1 MPQAPQFI
9 GSVITSTHVSPQG
22 VWPATQLLP
31 LVPAVPLLPVCPP
44 VPFAQAAARSASP
57 IPKTATR
64 AVVMAGGF
72 PARSKVIATVRD

>member
-9 GSVITSTHVSPQG
+9 GSVVTSTHVSPQG

-31 LVPAVPLLPVCPP
+31 LVPAVPLVPVP
-44 VPFAQAAARSASP
+44 PFAQAAARSASP
-57 IPKTATR
+57 NPKTATR

-72 PARSKVIATVRD
+72 PPGPKV